1 MKNNPN
7 LAGQLASKKVLF
19 GGYSRFAIAPV
30 HTRFDD
36 VEWFVWDANHIDPL
50 TKLPSVIAQEPTKE
64 QALAKVGTNC
74 VAFHDVCYETIGND
88 TTRLSFS
95 VRVF

>member
-30 HTRFDD
+30 HTRFDA
-36 VEWFVWDANHIDPL
+36 VEWFVWDAEQIDPV
-50 TKLPSVIAQEPTKE
+50 TGGPDVIAQDATKE
-64 QALAKVGTNC
+64 QAM
-74 VAFHDVCYETIGND
+74 E
-88 TTRLSFS
+88 
-95 VRVF
+95 RVTQ

>member
-30 HTRFDD
+30 HTRFDA
-36 VEWFVWDANHIDPL
+36 VEWFVWDAERIDPV
-50 TKLPSVIAQEPTKE
+50 TGGPDVIAQESTKE
-64 QALAKVGTNC
+64 QAMERITQ
-74 VAFHDVCYETIGND
+74 
-88 TTRLSFS
+88 
-95 VRVF
+95 